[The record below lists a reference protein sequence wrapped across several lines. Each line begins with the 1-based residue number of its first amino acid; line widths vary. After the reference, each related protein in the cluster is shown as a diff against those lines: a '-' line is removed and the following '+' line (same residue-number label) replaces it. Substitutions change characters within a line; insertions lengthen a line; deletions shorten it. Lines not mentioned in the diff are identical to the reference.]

1 MAFPSTSGASS
12 QRKLPQGPV
21 SPEIPRWGRW
31 EPELWIE
38 FPNYIIIVRY
48 TVYIY
53 THNTYDNIYI
63 CIYHMYIYII
73 YIYIYIYAMCV
84 CVLFVC
90 GYYVYQCFQFCPVQ
104 IDSQWLSTMMVS
116 LFPIAC
122 LRCLR
127 CRRTTKFGTSAWG
140 PGCRRQSNGGM
151 GIHL

>member
-53 THNTYDNIYI
+53 I
-63 CIYHMYIYII
+63 CHVC
-73 YIYIYIYAMCV
+73 AFFLCV
-84 CVLFVC
+84 VTMFISVFSFVL
-90 GYYVYQCFQFCPVQ
+90 Y
-104 IDSQWLSTMMVS
+104 
-116 LFPIAC
+116 
-122 LRCLR
+122 
-127 CRRTTKFGTSAWG
+127 K
-140 PGCRRQSNGGM
+140 
-151 GIHL
+151 